1 MIVSL
6 SLKSLFRR
14 RSRTLLALA
23 GIAVSAALLLDMTM
37 LASGLTESFGE
48 LTRAQGYGLR
58 VTPRG
63 TLPFDSEAGIRE
75 GETVQREIEG
85 VAGVRKVA
93 PVLGAQL
100 YLVLGD
106 SARESLFTVG
116 VDPAA
121 QALYLLTS
129 GEPPRPGEIV
139 VSEPLARHYR
149 VGVGDELA
157 LAADLDVSL
166 GRPREVHA
174 FRVSGV
180 GDFLY
185 DAADERSLAMPLPD
199 VQRLTGRP
207 GEVSLFAVAA
217 GEGVD
222 EEQLSARIERAVPQV
237 SVYSTAELMVEMDQ
251 RLLYFRQL
259 ATILGSVALAVTALL
274 VSTII
279 AIGVRERFGEIAA
292 LRAIGVS
299 RPRLLLGVLVEGV
312 TLAGAGCLL
321 GLPLGLWMAGR
332 LDRIL
337 LGFPGIPAR
346 LSFFVLDAE
355 RVGLALSIV
364 VATGAIAGLLPGTG
378 ALRVPL
384 GRALREEG
392 E

>member
-1 MIVSL
+1 MIVFL
-6 SLKSLFRR
+6 SLRSLARR

-48 LTRAQGYGLR
+48 LIGSQGYALR

-63 TLPFDSEAGIRE
+63 TLPFDSEAGIRDADA
-75 GETVQREIEG
+75 VQRRLEG
-85 VAGVRKVA
+85 VRGVRAVA

-100 YLVLGD
+100 YLVRGD

-116 VDPAA
+116 VDPST

-129 GEPPRPGEIV
+129 GRPPRPGEVV
-139 VSEPLARHYR
+139 VSEPLARAER
-149 VGVGDELA
+149 LA
-157 LAADLDVSL
+157 PGALLPLAAELDLSL
-166 GRPREVHA
+166 GRPREVRSY
-174 FRVSGV
+174 RVSGI

-185 DAADERSLAMPLPD
+185 DAAGERSLAMPLGE
-199 VQRLTGRP
+199 VQRLTHRP
-207 GEVSLFAVAA
+207 AEVSLYAVAA
-217 GEGVD
+217 QPGTDGD
-222 EEQLSARIERAVPQV
+222 SLSRRIERAVPEV
-237 SVYSTAELMVEMDQ
+237 SVYSTSELMAAMDR

-274 VSTII
+274 VATIV

-299 RPRLLLGVLVEGV
+299 RARLLLGVVVEGLA
-312 TLAGAGCLL
+312 LAGVGCVL
-321 GLPLGLWMAGR
+321 GLPLGLWMARR

-337 LGFPGIPAR
+337 LAFPGIPAR
-346 LSFFVLDAE
+346 LSFFVFDSG
-355 RVGLALSIV
+355 RVVLALLLVI
-364 VATGAIAGLLPGTG
+364 ATGALAGLLPGT
-378 ALRVPL
+378 AAIRLPL

>member
-1 MIVSL
+1 MIIFL

-23 GIAVSAALLLDMTM
+23 GIGVSAALLLDMTM

-48 LTRAQGYGLR
+48 LTRGQGYALR

-63 TLPFDSEAGIRE
+63 TLPFDSEAGIRA
-75 GETVQREIEG
+75 GAAVQRRIEAVEG
-85 VAGVRKVA
+85 VRAVA
-93 PVLGAQL
+93 PVLGSQL
-100 YLVLGD
+100 YLVQGD

-129 GEPPRPGEIV
+129 GEQPRPGEVV
-139 VSEPLARHYR
+139 VSEPFARHY
-149 VGVGDELA
+149 GAHPGDEIT
-157 LAADLDVSL
+157 LAADLDISL
-166 GRPREVHA
+166 GRPRDAHR

-180 GDFLY
+180 GEFLY
-185 DAADERSLAMPLPD
+185 DAADQRSLAIPLAD
-199 VQRLTGRP
+199 AQRLTGRP

-217 GEGVD
+217 RDGMD
-222 EEQLSARIERAVPQV
+222 DDLLSARIERAVPEV
-237 SVYSTAELMVEMDQ
+237 SVYSTSELMEAMDQ
-251 RLLYFRQL
+251 RLRYFRQL

-274 VSTII
+274 VSTIV

-292 LRAIGVS
+292 LRAIGVARS
-299 RPRLLLGVLVEGV
+299 RLLLGVLVEGV

-321 GLPLGLWMAGR
+321 GLPLGLWMARR

-337 LGFPGIPAR
+337 LAFPGIPAR

-355 RVGLALSIV
+355 RVALALSIV
-364 VATGAIAGLLPGTG
+364 VATGAVAGLLPGTG
-378 ALRVPL
+378 ALRTPL
-384 GRALREEG
+384 SRALREEG